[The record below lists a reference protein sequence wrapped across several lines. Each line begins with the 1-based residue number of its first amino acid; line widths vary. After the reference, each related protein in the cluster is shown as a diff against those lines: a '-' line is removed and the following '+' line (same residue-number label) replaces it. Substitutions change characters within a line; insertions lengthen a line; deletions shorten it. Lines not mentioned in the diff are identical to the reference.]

1 MANPFFRFKEFTVW
15 HDRCAMKVGTDA
27 VLLGA
32 WANISDAKQVLD
44 IGCGCGIISLMAA
57 QRCKGEIVGVEIDK
71 DAALQAVDNVKSSPW
86 ANRITIVNE
95 DIVRYSVGQ
104 KYDVILSNPPY
115 FVDALKCPDNKRTFA
130 RHMEGLDF
138 NVLMSCVAS
147 LLLEDGECSIVIPTQ
162 TVTSVKAAS
171 VSAKL
176 YLSRETDVCTKVG
189 KLPKRT
195 LLAFRLSPPV
205 ESVEKSQLI
214 IEDALGRKT
223 EEYQKMVT
231 DFYL

>member
-1 MANPFFRFKEFTVW
+1 MANPFFRFKKFTVW

-32 WANISDAKQVLD
+32 WANLTDAKRVLD

-71 DAALQAVDNVKSSPW
+71 EAALQAVDNVKCSPW
-86 ANRITIVNE
+86 ANRVAIVNE
-95 DIVRYSVGQ
+95 DIVRYSDEQ

-138 NVLMSCVAS
+138 DVLMSCVAS
-147 LLLEDGECSIVIPTQ
+147 LLTEDGEFSLVIPTQ
-162 TVTSVKAAS
+162 AVSSVKAAS

-176 YLSRETDVCTKVG
+176 YLSRETEVCTKVG
-189 KLPKRT
+189 KLPKRS
-195 LLAFRLSPPV
+195 LLAFRLSS
-205 ESVEKSQLI
+205 SVERVEISQLI
-214 IEDALGRKT
+214 IEDAFGHKT